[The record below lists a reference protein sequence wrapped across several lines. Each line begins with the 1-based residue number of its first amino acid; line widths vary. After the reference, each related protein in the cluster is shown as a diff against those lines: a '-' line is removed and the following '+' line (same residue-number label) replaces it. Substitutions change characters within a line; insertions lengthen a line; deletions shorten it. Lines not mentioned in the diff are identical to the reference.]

1 MSGNSP
7 FDGAVCGF
15 LVLRVLVGATW
26 LEDSPQE
33 FLDEARGSADFGL
46 LTRVI
51 GARD

>member
-15 LVLRVLVGATW
+15 LVLRTVVGATW

-33 FLDEARGSADFGL
+33 FLDEARISGF
-46 LTRVI
+46 RVAHE
-51 GARD
+51 GDWR